1 MSFSPLSSL
10 YQMVSDTQSDVS
22 TVQTVESP
30 AAYLTLRR
38 TTTLSLVTS
47 GTNIVW
53 TSALREQAIT
63 WSGNSITIPSAGYYL
78 ISVNIAL
85 STDTNAHIR
94 YSIGGERALAFY
106 TNPITTTGGFV
117 SSCSA
122 MLYMQ
127 ESQTL
132 LISIIPEANCT
143 LNANAEGAAGPSPLL
158 HIVQLSGV
166 V

>member
-10 YQMVSDTQSDVS
+10 YQMVSDTQSDLS

-30 AAYLTLRR
+30 AAYLTLTR
-38 TTTLSLVTS
+38 TATLALTTAGASIT
-47 GTNIVW
+47 W
-53 TSALREQAIT
+53 QSAIRSQAIT
-63 WSGNSITIPSAGYYL
+63 WSGATVTIPSDGYYL

-85 STDTNAHIR
+85 STNTNAHIL
-94 YSIGGERALAFY
+94 YIVNGVTALSFY
-106 TNPITTTGGFV
+106 TDPFTTGGGFV

-122 MLYMQ
+122 MLYIP
-127 ESQTL
+127 EEETL
-132 LISIIPEANCT
+132 SIFIVPEANTT
-143 LNANAEGAAGPSPLL
+143 LNKNNELNAAPSPML